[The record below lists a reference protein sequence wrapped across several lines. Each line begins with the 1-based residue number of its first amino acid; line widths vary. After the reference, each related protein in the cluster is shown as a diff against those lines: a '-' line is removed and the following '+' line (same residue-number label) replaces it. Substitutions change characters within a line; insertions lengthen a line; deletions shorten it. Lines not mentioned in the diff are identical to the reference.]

1 MRFRGP
7 GLPVG
12 MTCIALLVPHS
23 ASARNYTV
31 NKAADPGPSK
41 CEFKKKKLKKNKCS
55 LRAAIEAANAH
66 AGADKIRFAIGRGQK
81 TITTAEAMPEITD
94 RVTIDGWTQK
104 GFSSKPLIEI
114 DGQDVAPENGLS
126 LTQGAE
132 DSVVRGLIING
143 NSGNGIRL
151 FQVSG
156 VDILGCWIGIQPD
169 GATAAPVGFSGVLL
183 DNAPSTTIGG
193 TTAKERNVISGN
205 GGDGITGTSG
215 GISTPVTIQGN
226 RIGTNA
232 AGTAAVGNGGSG
244 IDLSNAP
251 GPITIGTPN
260 AGNLI
265 SGNGID
271 GVRLQDFD
279 EFSGPVTM
287 RGNLIGVSA
296 NGQND
301 LGNGDDGIQHL
312 NPRSNHIG
320 GSSAAARNVIS
331 GNGGAG
337 VHFSGAFNDSFGTP
351 DNWIRGNY
359 IGTDGAGLGGIGNTS
374 QGVWLE
380 NTTAAVFVGGT
391 GAGEGNVIAGSGN
404 TGRGIQVSGSD
415 GVTIVGNRIGVNKNG
430 AIVGDDLDNAVG
442 IDLAGGGF
450 RFVGADSTGVS
461 GTNVIGNNAI
471 YGMRVDGGTTLY
483 IANNFIGSTPQGGV
497 VPNGT
502 DPSSDAGIFIFNSG
516 DAVIG
521 ETLAGVPAPN
531 FIGNNHGDGVK
542 VGSAF
547 AEISRNVIFSN
558 DSLGIDLL
566 GGTEDGF
573 GVNPNDNDD
582 VDTGSNFLM
591 NHPVV
596 TSVVPT
602 GSGANYT
609 VSMDAKPSTTY
620 RIDLFASTAGNCD
633 PSGYGE
639 GGGYL
644 TTGTVTTNGSG
655 VGSNVITGGPGIGSG
670 LIVTATAS
678 YDEFIGTGLDV
689 TSEFG
694 PCYTVP

>member
-1 MRFRGP
+1 
-7 GLPVG
+7 
-12 MTCIALLVPHS
+12 LLAPS
-23 ASARNYTV
+23 GASARKYTV
-31 NKAADPGPSK
+31 NKTADPGPSK
-41 CEFKKKKLKKNKCS
+41 CEFKKKRLKKNKCS

-66 AGADKIRFAIGRGQK
+66 AGADRILFAIGKEQK
-81 TITTAEAMPEITD
+81 SITALSSLPDITD
-94 RVTIDGWTQK
+94 KVTIDGWSQK

-114 DGQDVAPENGLS
+114 NGQDLAPENGLS

-143 NSGNGIRL
+143 NSGNGVHL

-169 GATAAPVGFSGVLL
+169 GVTPAPVGFSGILL
-183 DNAPSTTIGG
+183 ENAPDTTIGG

-205 GGDGITGTSG
+205 GGDGITATSG
-215 GISTPVTIQGN
+215 AASTPVTIQGN

-251 GPITIGTPN
+251 GPITIGVPN
-260 AGNLI
+260 AGNVV
-265 SGNGID
+265 SGNAVD

-279 EFSGPVTM
+279 EFNGPVTM
-287 RGNLIGVSA
+287 QGNLIGVSA
-296 NGQND
+296 NGKVD

-320 GSSAAARNVIS
+320 GTTAGARNVIS

-337 VHFSGAFNDSFGTP
+337 VHFSGAYNASFGTP

-359 IGTDGAGLGGIGNTS
+359 IGTDGKGLKGLGNTS

-380 NTTAAVFVGGT
+380 NATEAVVVGGT

-404 TGRGIQVSGSD
+404 TGRGIQASGSD
-415 GVTIVGNRIGVNKNG
+415 GLTIVGNKIGVDKND
-430 AIVGDDLDNAVG
+430 AMAGDDLSNAVG
-442 IDLAGGGF
+442 IDLSGGGF
-450 RFVGADSTGVS
+450 RFVGADSAGVP
-461 GTNVIGNNAI
+461 GTNVIGNNEI
-471 YGMRVDGGTTLY
+471 YGMRIDGGTTLY

-521 ETLAGVPAPN
+521 ETLAGAPGPN
-531 FIGNNHGDGVK
+531 YIGNNHGDGVK

-596 TSVVPT
+596 TSVVPS

-620 RIDLFASTAGNCD
+620 RIDLFASTPGDCD

-639 GGGYL
+639 GGAYL
-644 TTGTVTTNGSG
+644 TTGSVATNASG
-655 VGSNVITGGPGIGSG
+655 VGSNVIFRSGGIPSG
-670 LIVTATAS
+670 LVVSGTAS

-694 PCYTVP
+694 PCFVVP